1 MDVRRE
7 VQISAYSAGG
17 GESFVEGFSAPR
29 DARHRSQLSS
39 SFDEPLASA
48 LAAEFDH
55 HPAHAPG
62 VLPMLPNGS
71 RPQTFR
77 TSIPITIRSMTG
89 IGDGMSESFGKIR
102 REINRVRSPRLKP
115 THPDASVLSSSVPL
129 EFDEEDEDFMG
140 HGGGR
145 VEADYR
151 HDELLGV
158 PVPGGSSGGDGDGD
172 GERSVSRETSRG
184 GSSILAGSTPATTPE
199 EGEGSDG
206 AWDGW
211 SSEDKLAVEEVE
223 RFDNIDVVGLLDEEQ
238 QQERQI
244 KKNMMEMPVKK
255 RVGRR
260 RERF

>member
-1 MDVRRE
+1 VDVRRK
-7 VQISAYSAGG
+7 VQVSAYAAGS
-17 GESFVEGFSAPR
+17 GESFVEGFSSPR
-29 DARHRSQLSS
+29 DARHRPQLSS

-55 HPAHAPG
+55 HPPHTSG

-77 TSIPITIRSMTG
+77 SSIPITIRSMTG

-102 REINRVRSPRLKP
+102 REINRVRSPRLRP
-115 THPDASVLSSSVPL
+115 SHPDTSTSISSSVPL
-129 EFDEEDEDFMG
+129 EFDEQDEDFVG
-140 HGGGR
+140 LDGVRAEG
-145 VEADYR
+145 VYR
-151 HDELLGV
+151 DGELLGV
-158 PVPGGSSGGDGDGD
+158 PGGGGDD

-184 GSSILAGSTPATTPE
+184 GSSILAVSTPATSPE
-199 EGEGSDG
+199 GEEEEEGSDG

-238 QQERQI
+238 QQERQT
-244 KKNMMEMPVKK
+244 KKNMMELPVKK